1 MKWFTINITNCP
13 LLTSRTSFLF
23 DGNYTLISKFLK
35 NYLRSTH
42 FQTKRFVFQ
51 LHKSLN
57 TIKISIVE
65 MSFAKSNCFVLIYN
79 QTYFIPRIR
88 PSSRC
93 RVPCFSGSWWRQKDW
108 SNVARW
114 IYDIIKLLLHEGADV
129 NRKDIFNKT
138 ALHSAALCNNLEAA
152 QLLLNAGA
160 DINIKTNNNKTPL
173 DEAPKGTEVELLL
186 QQLQQSAP

>member
-1 MKWFTINITNCP
+1 M
-13 LLTSRTSFLF
+13 
-23 DGNYTLISKFLK
+23 
-35 NYLRSTH
+35 
-42 FQTKRFVFQ
+42 
-51 LHKSLN
+51 
-57 TIKISIVE
+57 
-65 MSFAKSNCFVLIYN
+65 
-79 QTYFIPRIR
+79 
-88 PSSRC
+88 
-93 RVPCFSGSWWRQKDW
+93 
-108 SNVARW
+108 
-114 IYDIIKLLLHEGADV
+114 